1 MYTILLISIVS
12 ISAQLISTSYLDNST
27 GSWELM
33 PIAKDL
39 EESSTFYTAFIDDYP
54 GEKDATMDMFLFQP
68 ELEIAWWL
76 LYRIKT
82 IRGASLEDKPTY
94 IPDSLHKVAKVV
106 YYDYDEYPDLLI
118 IPPVLSN

>member
-68 ELEIAWWL
+68 ELEIAW
-76 LYRIKT
+76 
-82 IRGASLEDKPTY
+82 
-94 IPDSLHKVAKVV
+94 
-106 YYDYDEYPDLLI
+106 
-118 IPPVLSN
+118 